1 MGGGKDGKGFV
12 TVVDANARNK
22 IVYPGS
28 FSDADF
34 YSKQFGEIIEN
45 EIRQTKAYGTFAGIK
60 GLFSDKISE
69 SVASTRRARFT
80 PEDIVFRPFG
90 EITYCLIKNNSIQT
104 PGASKIRYIPKELND
119 ELDRMVAEYNDLQH
133 KKIKEKELRE
143 NGGFEQDEAV
153 ILDENSS
160 DDSPINRDNI
170 DEETTD
176 SSRHMDLSLNDS
188 GIVNESYEHQE
199 SYSHTQTTQEDI
211 CSDDIDILG
220 MLEEE
225 DDDL

>member
-34 YSKQFGEIIEN
+34 YSRQFGEIIET
-45 EIRQTKAYGTFAGIK
+45 EIKQTKAYDTFAGFK
-60 GLFSDKISE
+60 GIFSDKVSE

-104 PGASKIRYIPKELND
+104 PGVSKIQYIPRELN
-119 ELDRMVAEYNDLQH
+119 ETLDQMVAEYNEEQLRKSINKDNEEKNNNQ
-133 KKIKEKELRE
+133 KIE
-143 NGGFEQDEAV
+143 NTNHIHAKPSNSIIIEDEDTV
-153 ILDENSS
+153 
-160 DDSPINRDNI
+160 DDSEAFFDIGR
-170 DEETTD
+170 
-176 SSRHMDLSLNDS
+176 NDAEV
-188 GIVNESYEHQE
+188 VNEKYNSTEFT
-199 SYSHTQTTQEDI
+199 YSEA
-211 CSDDIDILG
+211 SDDIDILG
-220 MLEEE
+220 MLDDDEE
-225 DDDL
+225 DL

>member
-45 EIRQTKAYGTFAGIK
+45 EIRQTKAYDTVGGMK
-60 GLFSDKISE
+60 GLFSNKISE
-69 SVASTRRARFT
+69 SMTSTRRARFT

-104 PGASKIRYIPKELND
+104 PGVSKIQYIPRELN
-119 ELDRMVAEYNDLQH
+119 EKLDAMVAEYNAEQLR
-133 KKIKEKELRE
+133 KIEEKELRE
-143 NGGFEQDEAV
+143 NGGLVEDNTSTATTETKSTTT
-153 ILDENSS
+153 ENTVSNNTS
-160 DDSPINRDNI
+160 AD
-170 DEETTD
+170 
-176 SSRHMDLSLNDS
+176 NDS
-188 GIVNESYEHQE
+188 EGFIDISMNDSEVENESYDAQ
-199 SYSHTQTTQEDI
+199 SYNSQDYTSQDDFS
-211 CSDDIDILG
+211 SDDIDILG
-220 MLEEE
+220 MFDDEE
-225 DDDL
+225 DL

>member
-34 YSKQFGEIIEN
+34 YSRQFGEIIET
-45 EIRQTKAYGTFAGIK
+45 EIKQTKAYDTFAGFK
-60 GLFSDKISE
+60 GIFSDKVSE

-104 PGASKIRYIPKELND
+104 PGVSKIQYIPRELN
-119 ELDRMVAEYNDLQH
+119 ETLDQMVAEYNEEQLRKSMNKDNEEKNNNQ
-133 KKIKEKELRE
+133 KIE
-143 NGGFEQDEAV
+143 NTNQIHAKPSNSIIIEDEDTV
-153 ILDENSS
+153 
-160 DDSPINRDNI
+160 DDSEAFFDIGR
-170 DEETTD
+170 
-176 SSRHMDLSLNDS
+176 NDTEV
-188 GIVNESYEHQE
+188 VNENYNSTEFT
-199 SYSHTQTTQEDI
+199 YSEA
-211 CSDDIDILG
+211 SDDIDILG
-220 MLEEE
+220 MLDDDEE
-225 DDDL
+225 DL

>member
-34 YSKQFGEIIEN
+34 YSRQFGEIIET
-45 EIRQTKAYGTFAGIK
+45 EIKQTKAYDTFAGFK
-60 GLFSDKISE
+60 GIFSDKVSE

-104 PGASKIRYIPKELND
+104 PGVSKIQYIPRELN
-119 ELDRMVAEYNDLQH
+119 ETLDQMVAEYNEEQLRKSMNKDNEEKNNNQ
-133 KKIKEKELRE
+133 KIE
-143 NGGFEQDEAV
+143 NTNQIHAKPSNSIIIEDEDIV
-153 ILDENSS
+153 
-160 DDSPINRDNI
+160 DDSEAFFDIGR
-170 DEETTD
+170 
-176 SSRHMDLSLNDS
+176 NDTEV
-188 GIVNESYEHQE
+188 VNENYNSTEFT
-199 SYSHTQTTQEDI
+199 YSEA
-211 CSDDIDILG
+211 SDDIDILG
-220 MLEEE
+220 MLDDDEE
-225 DDDL
+225 DL